1 VWQFLQYLKGRAL
14 LATDYMNCIVAVFKD
29 WAIGY
34 ENKLLA
40 KNPIDM
46 KYFKEKTLGKVVVMG
61 RKTLESFPGGLPLK
75 DRINI
80 VLTTKPDYKVEGVVK
95 VSSVWELE
103 KELEKYN
110 LDDVFVI
117 GGESVYKQLLAKCQ
131 KAYVTKVESDFPADT
146 WFPNLDDLEDW
157 KLMFYG
163 KERNYEGLKFRFTI
177 YERF

>member
-1 VWQFLQYLKGRAL
+1 
-14 LATDYMNCIVAVFKD
+14 MNCIVAVFNN

-40 KNPIDM
+40 RNPIDM
-46 KYFKEKTLGKVVVMG
+46 KNFREKTLGKVVVMG

-80 VLTTKPDYKVEGVVK
+80 VLTTKQDYKVEGVVV

-117 GGESVYKQLLAKCQ
+117 GGESVYKQLLSRCQ
-131 KAYVTKVESDFPADT
+131 KAYVTKVENDFVADT
-146 WFPNLDDLEDW
+146 WFPNLDDLVDW
-157 KLMFYG
+157 HLTFYG
-163 KERNYEGLKFRFTI
+163 KERIYEDIKFRFTI
-177 YERF
+177 YERSFG

>member
-1 VWQFLQYLKGRAL
+1 
-14 LATDYMNCIVAVFKD
+14 MNCIVAVFNN

-40 KNPIDM
+40 RNPIDM
-46 KYFKEKTLGKVVVMG
+46 KNFREKTLGKVVVMG

-80 VLTTKPDYKVEGVVK
+80 VLTTKPDYKAEEAVI

-117 GGESVYKQLLAKCQ
+117 GGESIYKQLLPRCQ
-131 KAYVTKVESDFPADT
+131 KAYVTKVENDFPADT
-146 WFPNLDDLEDW
+146 WFPNLDELEGW
-157 KLMFYG
+157 YLTFYG
-163 KERNYEGLKFRFTI
+163 KERVYEDIKFRFTI
-177 YERF
+177 YERSFG